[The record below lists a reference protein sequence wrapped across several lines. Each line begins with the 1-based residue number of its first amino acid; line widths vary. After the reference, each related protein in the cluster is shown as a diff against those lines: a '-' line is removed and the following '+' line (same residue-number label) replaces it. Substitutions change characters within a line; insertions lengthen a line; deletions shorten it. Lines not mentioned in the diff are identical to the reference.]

1 MSSPVRGR
9 EVPPATRQEVSP
21 KIPPVAPP
29 SGSFINWAERVQ
41 STHARHDAI
50 TRNLNSWS
58 NYKSWAERMRN
69 AWEEEPARE
78 TPQAG
83 RHGGRNPPNH

>member
-9 EVPPATRQEVSP
+9 EVPPVARQEGST
-21 KIPPVAPP
+21 KIPPVAPS
-29 SGSFINWAERVQ
+29 SGSFMNWAERVQ

-58 NYKSWAERMRN
+58 NYKSWAERMRST
-69 AWEEEPARE
+69 WEGEPARE
-78 TPQAG
+78 PPQGG
-83 RHGGRNPPNH
+83 RNGSRNPPNH